1 MTTTDV
7 STISCVLPDWFNDTY
22 CDDENNLPDCLYDGG
37 DCCQE
42 NPPLHWDQYCQL
54 CECLEGITEWTP
66 LPCPGDGTCNY
77 PNGQCNTITEQCGC
91 LNDYAG
97 STCLGNQ
104 FEKVIYSHY
113 IYIISAFQI

>member
-1 MTTTDV
+1 M
-7 STISCVLPDWFNDTY
+7 PDYYNDAY
-22 CDDENNLPDCLYDGG
+22 CDDINNSEECLFDGG

-42 NPPLHWDQYCQL
+42 NPDDSWDDYCDL
-54 CECLEGITEWTP
+54 CDCLEGITP

-77 PNGQCNTITEQCGC
+77 PNGQCNTMTGQCGC
-91 LNDYAG
+91 LNDYVG
-97 STCLGNQ
+97 YTCLGNQ